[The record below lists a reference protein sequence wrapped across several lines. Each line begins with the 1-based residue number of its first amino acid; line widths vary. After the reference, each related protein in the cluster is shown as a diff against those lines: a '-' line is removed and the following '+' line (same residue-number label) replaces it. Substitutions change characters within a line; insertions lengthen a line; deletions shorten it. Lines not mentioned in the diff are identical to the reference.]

1 MAHKHGHT
9 HGHTHGEPAGHET
22 PEIGRVDA
30 AERSL
35 SEALRISF
43 VILKVIM
50 IVLVVAFVV
59 SGFKTVESNEQALRL
74 VFGEITGTGD
84 KRILTSDWHWVFPYP
99 VGEIVKIPVEKQIKL
114 TVDSFWYFETR
125 SDVLGDGPKPRRLTR
140 PELNPLTEGYS
151 LTRSEKRQTDG
162 VTGGGGTGRAQPAG
176 ASDADGSDYNIVH
189 SKWEIDYQIDNI
201 ERFFRNVHVRDVAPG
216 EIYED
221 VMIESVTP
229 LLRSAIENAVVT
241 AMVRYSIDEA
251 LQSQDTIRRHVQQ
264 LVQEQLNV
272 VESGIRVSSVQL
284 VDVEWPKQVN
294 DAFEA
299 YFTAS
304 QISQQAVSEAR
315 KAAETTLTDAGG
327 QVAESLYQAL
337 MAEEPDDDFLETLWS
352 QVAGQAQ
359 DTLAQA
365 QAYRTKVVEAAKA
378 NANYLLSILPE
389 WRKRPELVT
398 QRIYLGTIER
408 VLQNAEE
415 KIILPPADKRKG
427 REVRVLVNR
436 DPLNVRTEQ
445 SEERS
450 N

>member
-9 HGHTHGEPAGHET
+9 HGHTHDEPAGHEA
-22 PEIGRVDA
+22 PDVRRVDA

-59 SGFKTVESNEQALRL
+59 SGFKTVKSNEQALRL
-74 VFGEITGTGD
+74 VFGEITGTGET
-84 KRILTSDWHWVFPYP
+84 RILKSDWHWVFPYP
-99 VGEIVKIPVEKQIKL
+99 VGEIVRIPVEKQIKL

-125 SDVLGDGPKPRRLTR
+125 SDVLGEGPRPRRLTR

-151 LTRSEKRQTDG
+151 VTRSEKQQTEG
-162 VTGGGGTGRAQPAG
+162 IAGTAVTGRAAPAG
-176 ASDADGSDYNIVH
+176 SLGADGSDYNIVH
-189 SKWEIDYQIDNI
+189 SKWEINYQIDNI
-201 ERFFRNVHVRDVAPG
+201 ERFFTNVHVRDVAPG
-216 EIYED
+216 EIHED

-229 LLRSAIENAVVT
+229 LLRSTIENAVVT
-241 AMVRYSIDEA
+241 TMVQYSIDEV

-264 LVQEQLNV
+264 LVQKQLNV

-299 YFTAS
+299 YFAAS
-304 QISQQAVSEAR
+304 QTSQQAVSEAR
-315 KAAETTLTDAGG
+315 KAAETTLTDAAG

-337 MAEEPDDDFLETLWS
+337 MAEQPDKDFLETLWS

-378 NANYLLSILPE
+378 NANYLQSILPE

-398 QRIYLGTIER
+398 QRIYLDAIER
-408 VLQNAEE
+408 VLESADE
-415 KIILPPADKRKG
+415 KVILPPADKRKG
-427 REVRVLVNR
+427 RQIRVLVNR